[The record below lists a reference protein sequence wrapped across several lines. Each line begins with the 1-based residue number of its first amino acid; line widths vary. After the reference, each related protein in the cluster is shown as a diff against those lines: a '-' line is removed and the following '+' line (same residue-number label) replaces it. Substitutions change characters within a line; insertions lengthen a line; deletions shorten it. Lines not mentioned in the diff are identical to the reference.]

1 MRKYNEFSEQ
11 EKAEAK
17 EKFSQMTKLCGDV
30 YRDRCKIALWLP
42 DELSPR
48 ALKIVDR
55 LNVAMLKIDCI
66 ISEKAPSGY
75 VVSSLLS
82 VLNPNYTVM
91 SIDEVIRSKEKADNY
106 CLLEPSLDLLVAAG
120 EKSVGDYIRLHGEIP
135 MGLSFRCCYR
145 LKPKGENA

>member
-1 MRKYNEFSEQ
+1 MWTGSEFSEQ

-17 EKFSQMTKLCGDV
+17 EKFSLMTKLCGDV

-42 DELSPR
+42 DELTPR
-48 ALKIVDR
+48 VLKIVDR

-75 VVSSLLS
+75 IVSSLLS
-82 VLNPNYTVM
+82 VLYPNYTVM
-91 SIDEVIRSKEKADNY
+91 SIDEVIRSTENADDY
-106 CLLEPSLDLLVAAG
+106 CLLEPTLDLLITAG
-120 EKSVGDYIRLHGEIP
+120 EKSINDYIRLHSEIP

-145 LKPKGENA
+145 LKLKGENA